1 MNMPRPEG
9 SYNYPV
15 YPGMK
20 AWDLLETENEKIQA
34 CQIPFSILE
43 SMSTQAVIQA
53 IWEYPFFTDIAG
65 REGLFQTDF
74 DRIIGETNAFKEL
87 EFRRDGG
94 KYLLERYQNME
105 RLASEDLLVKSY
117 EIFFAQSEPSYQLS
131 YPERKYAV
139 QCILEKKSKN
149 EVSTLFLMERLMEG
163 IFYPPLME
171 ELERNQILKTF
182 LETSAID
189 QLDDSFINKIVS
201 NAEEFLVYKNEGY
214 LELIKDELDCM
225 NMPRPEGSFDYYLY
239 PGMKEW
245 SLFKYTSHMFTTSQI
260 PESLL
265 KDMSTQAV
273 IQAIWEYPF
282 FFELLTSIRDNYEFN
297 FQGTIGYT
305 NAYQELITRP
315 GVGPCLLERYRP
327 MDFIGASVLHPK
339 NFELLFCQYDFLA
352 QLSNQEKIEVV
363 SLAFEKE
370 FIRRKYYGQI
380 SGTAEITWF
389 LIARTMHSA
398 RYAPFMKEVEEKE
411 NLQMFLE
418 AFFID
423 WRPSQAEQSALML
436 YSIYKFGLQFINY
449 HTLN

>member
-1 MNMPRPEG
+1 MSDPFFYIG
-9 SYNYPV
+9 IDV
-15 YPGMK
+15 YSGCYSGY
-20 AWDLLETENEKIQA
+20 LGI
-34 CQIPFSILE
+34 S
-43 SMSTQAVIQA
+43 
-53 IWEYPFFTDIAG
+53 FFTDIAV

-74 DRIIGETNAFKEL
+74 DRIIRETNAFKEL

-139 QCILEKKSKN
+139 QCILEKKNKN
-149 EVSTLFLMERLMEG
+149 EVSTLFLMGRLMEG

-214 LELIKDELDCM
+214 LELIKDKLDCM

-282 FFELLTSIRDNYEFN
+282 FFLNYLLYWMMIMN
-297 FQGTIGYT
+297 G
-305 NAYQELITRP
+305 
-315 GVGPCLLERYRP
+315 
-327 MDFIGASVLHPK
+327 
-339 NFELLFCQYDFLA
+339 LFRWSFL
-352 QLSNQEKIEVV
+352 
-363 SLAFEKE
+363 
-370 FIRRKYYGQI
+370 
-380 SGTAEITWF
+380 
-389 LIARTMHSA
+389 
-398 RYAPFMKEVEEKE
+398 
-411 NLQMFLE
+411 LQMP
-418 AFFID
+418 IK
-423 WRPSQAEQSALML
+423 S
-436 YSIYKFGLQFINY
+436 
-449 HTLN
+449 